1 MPKIAKIFLL
11 LLCAWVLINLGP
23 ILIYGLPKGNSFSHA
38 ALSLCSGRAW
48 YWDLLHRSS
57 AWTSLYPFILL
68 ARALI
73 LVFALK
79 LWLRKPNIFRTSVL
93 IAVGPM
99 VAPTWNF
106 YFWPPLLLFC
116 SGFTM
121 LGGMLIQGWWD
132 NRTRPAPSLS
142 APMPT
147 WHH

>member
-1 MPKIAKIFLL
+1 MLKIAKIFLL
-11 LLCAWVLINLGP
+11 LLCAWVLLNVGP
-23 ILIYGLPKGNSFSHA
+23 TLIYGLPKGDTIANA
-38 ALSLCSGRAW
+38 AIGLYSGRAW
-48 YWDLLHRSS
+48 YWELMTEGG
-57 AWTSLYPFILL
+57 AIKELYPYILPVRGLILL
-68 ARALI
+68 IALI
-73 LVFALK
+73 
-79 LWLRKPNIFRTSVL
+79 LWLRKPNIFRASVL

-132 NRTRPAPSLS
+132 NRNRPAPSLS

>member
-1 MPKIAKIFLL
+1 MLRIAKIFLL
-11 LLCAWVLINLGP
+11 LLCAWVLINFGP
-23 ILIYGLPKGNSFSHA
+23 TLIYALPKENSFFHA
-38 ALSLCSGRAW
+38 ALALCSGRAW
-48 YWDLLHRSS
+48 YWDLLHTNWS
-57 AWTSLYPFILL
+57 WTSLYPYILL
-68 ARALI
+68 ARGLI

-79 LWLRKPNIFRTSVL
+79 LWLAKPNLLRASVV

-106 YFWPPLLLFC
+106 YFGPPFLLFC
-116 SGFTM
+116 SGFTV

-132 NRTRPAPSLS
+132 NRNRPSPDPS